1 MSRTHR
7 RPRRSIPTPRAGA
20 LTLALAALAM
30 FPAPVAAQDYASRE
44 RDASPQIQELLTSLR
59 GDIQRQRLGYT
70 VGYTEAL
77 DHPLDRITGL
87 RLPRN
92 INDIAARQAR
102 LAMELSNL
110 KDRFAVSTRCPVVE
124 KPRNI
129 SGLANFSWES
139 YQKVPP
145 MRNQGFC
152 GSCWAFA
159 GLGAVESANLIV
171 NERPLDLSEEHEV
184 STCNT
189 AAGNCRGGFYHE
201 VFNQYLTTGGVDER
215 VMPYTASNS
224 RCPNL
229 SDRPRR
235 ILNWGWAGS
244 TSSSPTIREIKLA
257 IERYGPV
264 VVAVRA
270 TLAFQAYASG
280 VFEENDTGPYNHA
293 VMIVGWSDQHGAW
306 RIQNSWGDLWGEN
319 GYMWI
324 DYDTNRIGE
333 WAAWVDV
340 LRTCYVLREDYER
353 LAAAA
358 VARHIERDMN
368 SY

>member
-1 MSRTHR
+1 MFGLFR
-7 RPRRSIPTPRAGA
+7 RHYRRADGA
-20 LTLALAALAM
+20 SAHAAILVLATSALSAS
-30 FPAPVAAQDYASRE
+30 PVLAQDYEARE
-44 RDASPQIQELLTSLR
+44 RDASPQIRELLTSLR
-59 GDIQRQRLGYT
+59 GEIQRQGHGYT

-92 INDIAARQAR
+92 IRDVAARQAR
-102 LAMELSNL
+102 LSADLSSL
-110 KDRFAVSTRCPVVE
+110 KDRFVLSTSCRSIE

-129 SGLANFSWES
+129 SGLASFSWEP
-139 YQKVPP
+139 YRKLPP
-145 MRNQGFC
+145 MRNQRRC

-159 GLGAVESANLIV
+159 ALGAVESANLIV
-171 NERPLDLSEEHEV
+171 NEQPFDLSEQHEV
-184 STCNT
+184 SACNS
-189 AAGNCRGGFYHE
+189 AAGDCSGGFYHE
-201 VFNQYLTTGGVDER
+201 VFNQYLTIGGVDER
-215 VMPYTASNS
+215 VMPYTASNGS
-224 RCPNL
+224 CPNL

-235 ILNWGWAGS
+235 ILNWGWVGS
-244 TSSSPTIREIKLA
+244 TPMNPTIREIKQA

-264 VVAVRA
+264 AVTVRA
-270 TLAFQAYASG
+270 TTAFQAYTGG
-280 VFEENDTGPYNHA
+280 VLRESNTNPINHA
-293 VMIVGWSDQHGAW
+293 VMIVGWSDQLGAW
-306 RIQNSWGDLWGEN
+306 RIQNSWGNWWGEN

-324 DYDTNRIGE
+324 DYNTNRIGE
-333 WAAWVDV
+333 FAAWVDV

>member
-1 MSRTHR
+1 M
-7 RPRRSIPTPRAGA
+7 A
-20 LTLALAALAM
+20 AALATSTS
-30 FPAPVAAQDYASRE
+30 PALAQDYDTRE
-44 RDASPQIQELLTSLR
+44 REASPETRELLTSLR
-59 GDIQRQRLGYT
+59 GEIQRQGYGYT

-77 DHPLDRITGL
+77 DHPLDRLAGL

-92 INDIAARQAR
+92 IRDLAARQAR
-102 LAMELSNL
+102 LSVELTSL
-110 KDRFAVSTRCPVVE
+110 KDRFVLSTSCPAVE

-129 SGLANFSWES
+129 SGLANFSWEP
-139 YQKVPP
+139 YRKLPP
-145 MRNQGFC
+145 MRNQRSC

-159 GLGAVESANLIV
+159 ALGAVESANLIV
-171 NERPLDLSEEHEV
+171 NERPFDLSEEHEV

-201 VFNQYLTTGGVDER
+201 VFQQYLTTGGVDER

-224 RCPNL
+224 SCPNPSPL
-229 SDRPRR
+229 PRR
-235 ILNWGWAGS
+235 ILNWGYAGG
-244 TSSSPTIREIKLA
+244 TPSSPTIREIKLA

-264 VVAVRA
+264 AVAVRA
-270 TLAFQAYASG
+270 TTAFQAYTGG
-280 VFEENDTGPYNHA
+280 VFEESDTGTLNHA
-293 VMIVGWSDQHGAW
+293 VMIVGWSDQRGAW
-306 RIQNSWGDLWGEN
+306 RIQNSWGALWGEN

-324 DYDTNRIGE
+324 DYDTNSIGA

-353 LAAAA
+353 LTAAA

-368 SY
+368 PY